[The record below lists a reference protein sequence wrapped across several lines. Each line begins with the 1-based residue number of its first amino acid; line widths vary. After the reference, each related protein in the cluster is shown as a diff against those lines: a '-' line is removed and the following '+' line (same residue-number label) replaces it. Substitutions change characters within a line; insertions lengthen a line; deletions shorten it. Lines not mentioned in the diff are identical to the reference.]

1 MKSKNIL
8 TLMLLGN
15 LVSLSGCIINEET
28 KDLAE
33 STARKGGNIGQN
45 IMTDFKNVSLNDSQ
59 KHQIKVNIAV
69 NISNQVKQMNL
80 RPIDLKKVQTYQ
92 DYVEMVDH
100 LNLAIQIIND
110 KIDSDFM
117 YLQKGTESYDKF
129 MMEVSRYSPLID
141 NYNEF
146 IQSSYDLVPSD
157 ECSVNNLYIK
167 GMKFGGEA
175 TLVLGG
181 AFYGTAFEVTGTLAR
196 TFGLTKMTS
205 ICSPC
210 VSAAMS
216 SLHWATRNSLIEET
230 TETIGRALSG
240 DCANQTSIS

>member
-1 MKSKNIL
+1 
-8 TLMLLGN
+8 
-15 LVSLSGCIINEET
+15 
-28 KDLAE
+28 
-33 STARKGGNIGQN
+33 
-45 IMTDFKNVSLNDSQ
+45 
-59 KHQIKVNIAV
+59 
-69 NISNQVKQMNL
+69 MNL
-80 RPIDLKKVQTYQ
+80 QEIDLKKVQTYQ
-92 DYVEMVDH
+92 DYSEMVDR
-100 LNLAIQIIND
+100 LNLAIEIINE
-110 KIDSDFM
+110 KIDSNFM

-146 IQSSYDLVPSD
+146 IQSSYNLAPSD

-205 ICSPC
+205 ICSSC
-210 VSAAMS
+210 VSYAMS
-216 SLHWATRNSLIEET
+216 SSHWIIRNSLIEKT
-230 TETIGRALSG
+230 TESMEIALFG
-240 DCANQTSIS
+240 NCNNQTAKS